1 MLAYLTALNV
11 VIRSKFVRP
20 FLVST
25 IEISM
30 IQSQGCRPR
39 TYKTAAIRL
48 SLTSTV
54 LIHIIR
60 NSYFYIQA
68 RDLPPI
74 GNNTSILCK
83 M

>member
-1 MLAYLTALNV
+1 M
-11 VIRSKFVRP
+11 S
-20 FLVST
+20 FLVGT
-25 IEISM
+25 TEISM
-30 IQSQGCRPR
+30 ICRRDIDPR

-54 LIHIIR
+54 LIHTIR

-83 M
+83 MQI